1 MAEGRNRTQWQR
13 HFIPIKVLLSKLL
26 PRQILP
32 KQHPRLC
39 TNLAG
44 KLNARYVWLSGS
56 SINCLHIVQNAA
68 ALVHINT
75 STFSLIL
82 ISLHWLLIHS
92 RIHIKILLFASESL
106 NGLAPPD
113 LSDLIHLYV
122 PTCPLRSAE
131 ELKAQRGSCFS
142 CYGSKIIEPQLIR
155 QASFISDFKSFLKT
169 HLFSLAFDTL
179 REIDLI
185 CCTIL
190 VCFMMF

>member
-26 PRQILP
+26 PRHILP

-92 RIHIKILLFASESL
+92 RIHFKILLFASESL

-122 PTCPLRSAE
+122 PTCPLRSSE
-131 ELKAQRGSCFS
+131 EL
-142 CYGSKIIEPQLIR
+142 KIIEPQLIR